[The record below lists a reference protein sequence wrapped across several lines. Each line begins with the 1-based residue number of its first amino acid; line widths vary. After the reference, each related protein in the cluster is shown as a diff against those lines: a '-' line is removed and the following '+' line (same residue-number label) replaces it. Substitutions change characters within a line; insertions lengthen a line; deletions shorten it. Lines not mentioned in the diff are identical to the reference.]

1 MRHTKQFLLITL
13 YEVWRFCFSP
23 HSTIE
28 RTLSLS
34 LSLALFIFIFY
45 FCFSIRVCAC
55 ACVHFAIVSYVRSI
69 QSIDFN
75 TSILSTCKCW
85 IAIIICFVSMIIGPS
100 NKLQSKYSSFDFL
113 ILNNYFWKWLSFGI
127 RYIQTA
133 IEMEFLHCCNN
144 FTLTQ
149 LTHRL
154 VGCSDDFVWF
164 EVQSR
169 WSGHMI
175 QFLSA
180 PFSYYVCSGSNDL
193 RRDTHTPRV
202 EYARE
207 HKFGFRW
214 NFVFIFFFSS
224 FHCVY
229 VSLIVV
235 RWWFLI
241 HF

>member
-1 MRHTKQFLLITL
+1 MRFGGFVFLPTPQLSA
-13 YEVWRFCFSP
+13 R
-23 HSTIE
+23 
-28 RTLSLS
+28 SLS

-149 LTHRL
+149 LTYRL
-154 VGCSDDFVWF
+154 VGWLVVRMILFGLRYSHADPDTWYNFWVHHFRTMYARGAMIYEETHTHRALNMRVSTNLDFV
-164 EVQSR
+164 EIS
-169 WSGHMI
+169 
-175 QFLSA
+175 FL
-180 PFSYYVCSGSNDL
+180 
-193 RRDTHTPRV
+193 
-202 EYARE
+202 
-207 HKFGFRW
+207 
-214 NFVFIFFFSS
+214 FSS
-224 FHCVY
+224 SLLFIVY
-229 VSLIVV
+229 TCHS
-235 RWWFLI
+235 
-241 HF
+241 